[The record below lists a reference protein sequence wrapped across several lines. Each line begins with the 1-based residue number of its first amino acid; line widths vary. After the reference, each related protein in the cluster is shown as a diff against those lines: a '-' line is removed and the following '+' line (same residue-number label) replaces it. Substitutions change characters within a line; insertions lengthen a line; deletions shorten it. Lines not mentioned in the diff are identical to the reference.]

1 MSSRA
6 YAVRIQRRATATHRA
21 AQPGTPEFKAAG
33 SLAAALFL
41 TRDTERARDLIT
53 RNHAT
58 APDIRAA
65 ALDLLNQFI
74 NQEGITS

>member
-53 RNHAT
+53 RNHTT
-58 APDIRAA
+58 APNIRAA
-65 ALDLLNQFI
+65 ALELLHQLTE
-74 NQEGITS
+74 QENTTP